1 MQIAQRGKRAKKT
14 LGKEQL
20 KNLRSRREN
29 LHKLGQI
36 GRDCSRVAELGSSF
50 ACLALLPNSP
60 SSSCSSYKDPSL
72 QMPSTCQLSCLRT
85 DSSVWVKS
93 GLGVEEMVTR
103 EPDVLGG
110 VLGSGGA
117 GGSISTARGSHQPAP
132 GGESGACQ

>member
-1 MQIAQRGKRAKKT
+1 MWRCKLHKEEKEPK
-14 LGKEQL
+14 GKERL

-60 SSSCSSYKDPSL
+60 SSCYKDPSL

-85 DSSVWVKS
+85 HSSVWVKS

>member
-1 MQIAQRGKRAKKT
+1 M
-14 LGKEQL
+14 GKEQL

-50 ACLALLPNSP
+50 AWIALLPNSP
-60 SSSCSSYKDPSL
+60 SSCCSYKDPSL
-72 QMPSTCQLSCLRT
+72 QMPSTCQLSCLSLT